1 MVESKGTEVKQTE
14 KQKMLAG
21 QPYKAWDDELLAE
34 RMRAKSVCHQFNLAE
49 PTQLDARMD
58 HLRGLL
64 DIQHCG
70 HIEPNFFCDYG
81 YNIHIG
87 KQFYANHNL
96 TILDVCSVS
105 IGDNVMFGPHVMI
118 STATHPIDPIA
129 RQTTEYGAPIQIG
142 NNVWLGGNVC
152 VLPGVTIGDNCVIG
166 AGSVVNKSIPAN
178 CVAAGNPCKVIKP
191 INVA

>member
-1 MVESKGTEVKQTE
+1 
-14 KQKMLAG
+14 MLAG

-34 RMRAKSVCHQFNLAE
+34 RMRAKSACHQFNLAE

-87 KQFYANHNL
+87 KQFYANHNFTL
-96 TILDVCSVS
+96 I
-105 IGDNVMFGPHVMI
+105 II
-118 STATHPIDPIA
+118 
-129 RQTTEYGAPIQIG
+129 
-142 NNVWLGGNVC
+142 
-152 VLPGVTIGDNCVIG
+152 
-166 AGSVVNKSIPAN
+166 
-178 CVAAGNPCKVIKP
+178 
-191 INVA
+191 